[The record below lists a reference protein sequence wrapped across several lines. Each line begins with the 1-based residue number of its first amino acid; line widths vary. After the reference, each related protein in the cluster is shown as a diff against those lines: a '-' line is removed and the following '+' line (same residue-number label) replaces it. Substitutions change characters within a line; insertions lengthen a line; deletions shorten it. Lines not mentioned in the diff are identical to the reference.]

1 MPISD
6 VTDCRNSEN
15 KCLWT
20 GMIRNHSTRN
30 KRIDTDCRGRFRLR
44 NERPRGILIK
54 GNKNVPGI
62 VYAYRV

>member
-15 KCLWT
+15 KYLWT

-30 KRIDTDCRGRFRLR
+30 KRTDMDCRGRLRLR
-44 NERPRGILIK
+44 SEKPRGILVK

-62 VYAYRV
+62 VYGYTE